1 VSRFARTF
9 DRLRGEAACGLFPYL
24 MAGFPDIE
32 TSHALAEAALSA
44 GADGFEV
51 AVPFSDPLADG
62 MTMQRVNARA
72 LERGASL
79 DSALELVR
87 VIRHRA
93 PETPVALMSYYN
105 PLRQRGDER
114 VALELAAAQA
124 DALIVPDLPAEEA
137 GEVRDALRAHGLG
150 LAPLLAPT
158 SPAARVRA
166 VAALD
171 PSFIYCVALV
181 GVTGARQDLSVS
193 LGDFLGRVRAETS
206 APLVVGFG
214 ISRPDHVR
222 RVGQLGASGA
232 IVASAL
238 VDLIERSPDPVTAAR
253 EYLLE
258 MKAGGVSAVAR

>member
-1 VSRFARTF
+1 
-9 DRLRGEAACGLFPYL
+9 
-24 MAGFPDIE
+24 
-32 TSHALAEAALSA
+32 
-44 GADGFEV
+44 
-51 AVPFSDPLADG
+51 
-62 MTMQRVNARA
+62 
-72 LERGASL
+72 
-79 DSALELVR
+79 
-87 VIRHRA
+87 
-93 PETPVALMSYYN
+93 
-105 PLRQRGDER
+105 
-114 VALELAAAQA
+114 
-124 DALIVPDLPAEEA
+124 
-137 GEVRDALRAHGLG
+137 
-150 LAPLLAPT
+150 
-158 SPAARVRA
+158 
-166 VAALD
+166 
-171 PSFIYCVALV
+171 V